1 MKKKKILM
9 FFLLFLIIFITIGFI
24 FVNVFLSKVN
34 YTDWSNTTHIS
45 EEEVIQE
52 IIKEEET
59 NEDLKD
65 LEEVKPEDVIIE
77 TVNPLDSIPNIS
89 NILLVGE
96 ENYYNDARG
105 RTDSMM
111 ILTIDKING
120 TLKLTSIMRD
130 SYVTIPNYQD
140 NRINAA
146 YAIGG
151 IPLLKET
158 IETNYGI
165 TIDNTALVNFEA
177 FQKIIDILGGVDIEL
192 TAAEAKYLNSNNYIK
207 EEENRNVIEGVN
219 HFNGSQALGYARIR
233 KVKEIDGESNDFGRT
248 SRQRRVLSTLFDE
261 YKSASLPTLL
271 ELANKILPYITTD
284 MSKDEIIDYIT
295 AIVFMAPDEIET
307 FRLPIDNGYT
317 NVSIRGMSVLQI
329 DWETNRNALKEFI
342 YGIDLEEN
350 TDTTNTESI
359 NMIDNINTNTT
370 ENSIQ

>member
-24 FVNVFLSKVN
+24 FVNAFLSKVN

>member
-45 EEEVIQE
+45 EEEVMKE

>member
-24 FVNVFLSKVN
+24 FVNTFLSKVN

-45 EEEVIQE
+45 EEEVMQE

-65 LEEVKPEDVIIE
+65 LEEVKPEDVVIE
-77 TVNPLDSIPNIS
+77 TINPLDSIPDIS

-96 ENYYNDARG
+96 ENYYNDTRG

-177 FQKIIDILGGVDIEL
+177 FQKIIDILGGVDIEV
-192 TAAEAKYLNSNNYIK
+192 TAAESKYLNSNNYIK
-207 EEENRNVIEGVN
+207 EEENRNVVEGVN
-219 HFNGSQALGYARIR
+219 HFNGSQALAYARIR

-248 SRQRRVLSTLFDE
+248 SRQRRVLSTLFNE

-284 MSKDEIIDYIT
+284 MGKDEIIDYIT
-295 AIVFMAPDEIET
+295 AIVFMAPDKIET
-307 FRLPIDNGYT
+307 FRLPIDKSYT

-329 DWETNRNALKEFI
+329 DWEVNRNALKKFI

-350 TDTTNTESI
+350 IDTIEAESI
-359 NMIDNINTNTT
+359 NTIDNINTNTT
-370 ENSIQ
+370 ENLIQ